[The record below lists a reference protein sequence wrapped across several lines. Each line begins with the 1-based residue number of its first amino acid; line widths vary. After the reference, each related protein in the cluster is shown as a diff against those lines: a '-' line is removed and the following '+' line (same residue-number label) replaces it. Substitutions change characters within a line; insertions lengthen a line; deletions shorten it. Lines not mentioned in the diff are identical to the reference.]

1 MAEDFTGA
9 SVQTTGAADAA
20 GQQQSGQGAAA
31 QAQVQQ
37 QPVNVPD
44 AQGQTQQQEE
54 TFDSLIS
61 GRFKQDYNKAVEKTV
76 KRRLAGMNQYKTR
89 AEAMAPV
96 IDQLGVLYGID
107 TSDPRS
113 VDYAAL
119 AQRFAADERL
129 YSAEAMERGVSTEA
143 VRGEYH
149 GRAEN
154 AAMRRQ
160 LQEYQM
166 REAFAGLQNAF
177 QQEVAAKYGAD
188 FDTEMQNPD
197 FARLVAANVS
207 PGTAYE
213 VVHRAEIEQARAQ
226 LVANQ
231 TRENVMRTI
240 QAQGARPQEIGANAA
255 GGSAVPVKTHWTKE
269 EVADMRRRAERGER
283 VIP

>member
-1 MAEDFTGA
+1 MADELTGA
-9 SVQTTGAADAA
+9 TVQMGGADAA

-37 QPVNVPD
+37 PPVNVPN
-44 AQGQTQQQEE
+44 AQGQIQQEE
-54 TFDSLIS
+54 TFDSLIN
-61 GRFKQDYNKAVEKTV
+61 GRYKQDYSKAVEKTV
-76 KRRLAGMNQYKTR
+76 KRRVAGLNQYKTQ
-89 AEAMAPV
+89 AEAMSPI

-107 TSDPRS
+107 TSDPRK

-129 YSAEAMERGVSTEA
+129 YSAEAMERGVPAEA
-143 VRGEYH
+143 VRGEYK

-166 REAFAGLQNAF
+166 REAFAGIQADF
-177 QQEVAAKYGAD
+177 EREVAAKYGAD

-197 FARLVAANVS
+197 YARLIAANIS

-213 VVHRAEIEQARAQ
+213 VIHREEIAQARAQ
-226 LVANQ
+226 VVANQ

-255 GGSAVPVKTHWTKE
+255 GGSTVPVKTHWTKE
-269 EVADMRRRAERGER
+269 EIADMRRRAERGER